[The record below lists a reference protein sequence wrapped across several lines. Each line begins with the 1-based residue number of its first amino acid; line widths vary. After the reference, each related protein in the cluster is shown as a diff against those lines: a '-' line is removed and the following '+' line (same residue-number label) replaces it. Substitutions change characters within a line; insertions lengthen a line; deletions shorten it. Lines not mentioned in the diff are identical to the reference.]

1 MSIQAN
7 NIPADKLCALAAS
20 NARLNRFTENL
31 PVRFVKADIKA
42 ACASINRTYEAVEK
56 RFAAAVSVPEA
67 CEWLLDNRYLALRE
81 AQNAAADLSKQR
93 QLRAGNEGVIILS
106 LCSALLTAT
115 DCRVT
120 EDDARVFLEGFQSV
134 SVLPRRELYLFPAA
148 MRAALI
154 IRLGKLCAELKKTA
168 SPEDFA
174 ADMAAVFTSLRL
186 VSELDMQPLLEQ
198 VDMAEKALMADPAGI
213 YPRMDDQSRAL
224 YRERLSAIAKRSAL
238 EEHSMANHILR
249 QCRQAKGEA
258 RHVGWHLFPETAD
271 RSRGGPYIAANLLL
285 TLFLS
290 LLCGFLSHSVAA
302 ALLLLLP
309 ISELTKSLLDYI
321 ILLIVPPRRL
331 PRLELRGGIPDEGK
345 TVCVISALLSGT
357 DSGAKLAKRLEAFYL
372 SNRRCGKN
380 LFFGILADL
389 PEADLAVTDSDA
401 ELISSAA
408 GAIDAL
414 NSKYGGG
421 FYLFT
426 RPRTKDTG
434 RGKFSGR
441 ERKRGAVLALAELL
455 LGENTELRVSAGSR
469 KSLDGTKFI
478 LTLDSDTSPAPD
490 SIAELV
496 GAMLHPLNKPV
507 LDREKGLVVSGHG
520 IIHPRMCTQ
529 LRSAGATDFSRVF
542 SGPGGSEPYSAICG
556 EVYMDLFDRGGFFGK
571 GIIDAESLV
580 VCSRAHIPEGRVLS
594 HDALEGAYLR
604 GGYMSDTEFS
614 DSFPSSP
621 LAYYRRSHR
630 WIRGDWQNAAWI
642 FRHGSA
648 MPDIE
653 RWRLFDSL
661 RRSLVAPATF
671 TAIFLGL
678 LFAEKGLIL
687 AAWAAVLALAVGFLI
702 ALTEFGTNRTA
713 DLELRY
719 HSRLIKG
726 ITAALIQALLR
737 LWFLPYEAWISVSA
751 AAAALWRQLVS
762 RKNLLEWET
771 AAQSERKK
779 AGAVSYYR
787 NMWLTPVSGAI
798 LLIFSAGIFAKA
810 VGLLWILAPLAALA
824 LALPAGKN
832 SELSR
837 DDRQYLLSCAEDI
850 WSYFDFFCTE
860 EDNFLPPDN
869 YQEQPPVG
877 IAHRTSPT
885 NMGLALV
892 SALCASLL
900 GADKDGRALEI
911 IEKMLGTMERLPKY
925 GGHFCNWYDTRTL
938 RPLEPKYLSTVDC
951 GNLCA
956 CLIALKNG
964 LLKADRPQLAGRV
977 SALLEPMD
985 FSIFYNEN
993 RGLFHIGI
1001 DLEKGAASPGLYDL
1015 MASEARLTS
1024 YLAVAKGD
1032 VPRRHWRSLSRAMRS
1047 SGGYQG
1053 MASWTG
1059 TMFEYLMP
1067 ELFLP
1072 LAPDSLLYETAKYCM
1087 YVQKRRKSRS
1097 GLWGISESAF
1107 FSLDPALNYRYKAH
1121 GCADLALKRGQD
1133 RELVIAPYA
1142 SFLALLVEPKA
1153 AIANLR
1159 CLEAE
1164 GAIGRFGFIEA
1175 IDFTPARCRTAGGE
1189 RVRCYMAHHLGM
1201 SMLAIADCVENGAVQ
1216 DMFMS
1221 EPAMGAYTALLEE
1234 KVPTSSSVLKLTE
1247 AESEKPRKPS
1257 NLQWEKRGSQLCFEN
1272 PECTLLSN
1280 GIYNIMLTET
1290 GISSAS
1296 CADTLVYKAPFRQL
1310 GEGHGP
1316 ELWLEMGEKRLSLL
1330 PEPDDSSAFMWEFSE
1345 ISCTFSRVT
1354 ETFTSRCTI
1363 AAGGGENGE
1372 LRIIELSAK
1381 QDIEA
1386 ASLNFSFEPV
1396 LANADDYVNHPA
1408 YWRLGLELRRD
1419 GNCLLLHRLPRGRQ
1433 KEAWLCLACDRP
1445 MRSMAE
1451 RHGNEGGIAEPF
1463 VTAAADISMKA
1474 GERCTLRFALCVGAV
1489 LEEAYAGAQHM
1500 LAIGPSEYGAM
1511 VSACASLTHMDAREV
1526 DAAMGLVGHLWFIR
1540 AAQPFP
1546 AKQRLWQYGISGD
1559 LPIICCESA
1568 EEAETLTRQFCLI
1581 RSCGVCADLVFL
1593 TDEGGEYYRPV
1604 YGKVRDTLATHGLEA
1619 FIGTH
1624 GGVRLLPTEAADVI
1638 KSAAAYTVGED
1649 KPERDCGAVY
1659 NLPEAPVRKLGSV
1672 PKYEYAGD
1680 GSFVFYVNRALPSR
1694 AWSSILTNGSFGY
1707 IAADCGMGNMWYK
1720 NARELKLT
1728 RWDNAPSAA
1737 VGPESLEYIFSKG
1750 RYSIFAADDGVPC
1763 RVRFGFGYA
1772 VWEKSFGSSGT
1783 RCTCFIPQGIDARVF
1798 ILELCGQ
1805 VSGRIAWKCEPLL
1818 SDNDNDYVSVNIDYV
1833 NSFFV
1838 ARSSRSPIGGLA
1850 FRAVCSA
1857 PALGWTGDY
1866 FSWLRGEFD
1875 AKSENLSYP
1884 VFAAAY
1890 DAQPVMVIACGCC
1903 EEKSLIELCKP
1914 ENAFAALDATKAYWR
1929 DIVTRFTLSGAG
1941 LPDRYMSGWGVYQA
1955 LACRLMGRCSLYQSG
1970 GATGFRDQLQDAVNL
1985 ILIDSQ
1991 LAKEE
1996 ILLCCEHQY
2005 LEGDVM
2011 HWWHSISGSDKG
2023 VRTRCSDDLLWL
2035 VWALCEYTEK
2045 TGDLT
2050 ICSELVY
2057 YVNSKPLDVHEHD
2070 RYETPVRSSCA
2081 ETVLQHAK
2089 RAIDCC
2095 IGRGT
2100 GPNGLLRFG
2109 GGDWN
2114 DGMDKVGGES
2124 SWLTWFFANCVRR
2137 YADLL
2142 VALCKPDADEYR
2154 SLAAECGKA
2163 ADRAWDGAWY
2173 LRGYWP
2179 DGEALGSRTGECC
2192 RIDSVV
2198 QSWAAFCADAS
2209 NSKADLA
2216 LDSAL
2221 RLLYDRDNRLIKLF
2235 TPPFYGAGRDPG
2247 YIRSYGAGFREN
2259 GGQYTH
2265 AAIWLAMACFRR
2277 GRPRDGC
2284 DILRDLLPEAHEG
2297 RAYMAEPFV
2306 IAADVYSAAGH
2317 VGEAG
2322 WTWYTGSAGWYF
2334 RVCTEELLGLRLWHG
2349 RLYIRPCLPDDFPE
2363 CRVSLRSPGGREYDI
2378 FISSEEIRLDGEKY
2392 DGKGIPY
2399 V

>member
-1 MSIQAN
+1 MNIQEN
-7 NIPADKLCALAAS
+7 NKPAEKLYALAAS
-20 NARLNRFTENL
+20 SARLNKFTENL
-31 PVRFVKADIKA
+31 PVRYIKTDIRS
-42 ACASINRTYEAVEK
+42 ACASINSAYSAVEK
-56 RFAAAVSVPEA
+56 RFASAVSMPEA

-81 AQNAAADLSKQR
+81 AQNAMADFSRLR
-93 QLRAGNEGVIILS
+93 QLRAGSEGVIILA

-115 DCRVT
+115 GYRFS
-120 EDDARVFLEGFQSV
+120 EDEARIFLDGFQSV

-148 MRAALI
+148 LRAALLI
-154 IRLGKLCAELKKTA
+154 KLGKVCAELKRTS

-174 ADMAAVFTSLRL
+174 ADMAAIFTSLRL
-186 VSELDMQPLLEQ
+186 VSELDMQPMLER
-198 VDMAEKALMADPAGI
+198 VDIAEKALMADPAGI

-224 YRERLSAIAKRSAL
+224 YRERLSVVAKRSAL
-238 EEHSMANHILR
+238 EEHSMANHILK
-249 QCRQAKGEA
+249 QCRQAQGEA
-258 RHVGWHLFPETAD
+258 RHVGYHLFSGAD
-271 RSRGGPYIAANLLL
+271 GRSSGGLYIALNLLL

-290 LLCGFLSHSVAA
+290 LLCGFLSRSAAA

-321 ILLIVPPRRL
+321 ILLVVPPRRL
-331 PRLELRGGIPDEGK
+331 PRLELLGGIPDDGR
-345 TVCVISALLSGT
+345 TICVISALLSDT
-357 DSGAKLAKRLEAFYL
+357 DSGPALAKRLEFFYL
-372 SNRRCGKN
+372 ANRRCGRN
-380 LFFGILADL
+380 LTFGILADL
-389 PEADLAVTDSDA
+389 PEADAPTTDRDE
-401 ELISSAA
+401 ELISAA
-408 GAIDAL
+408 AEAIDVL
-414 NSKYGGG
+414 NSKYGVG
-421 FYLFT
+421 FFLFT
-426 RPRTKDTG
+426 RPRTEDAG
-434 RGKFSGR
+434 RGKFSGH

-455 LGENTELRVSAGSR
+455 IGEKSELRVSAGSR
-469 KSLDGTKFI
+469 KSLAGTRFI
-478 LTLDSDTSPAPD
+478 LTLDSDTAPTPD

-496 GAMLHPLNKPV
+496 GAMLHPLNRAV
-507 LDREKGLVVSGHG
+507 LDREKGCVVSGHG

-529 LRSAGATDFSRVF
+529 LRSAGATDFSRIF
-542 SGPGGSEPYSAICG
+542 AGPGGCEPYSAICG
-556 EVYMDLFDRGGFFGK
+556 EVNMDLFGRGGFFGK
-571 GIIDAESLV
+571 GIIDAQALA
-580 VCSRAHIPEGRVLS
+580 VCSRAHIPEGEVLS

-604 GGYMSDTEFS
+604 GGYMSDAEFS

-630 WIRGDWQNAAWI
+630 WIRGDWQNAPWI
-642 FRHGSA
+642 FRRDAS

-653 RWRLFDSL
+653 RWKLFDSL

-678 LFAEKGLIL
+678 LLAEKGLIL
-687 AAWAAVLALAVGFLI
+687 AAWAALLALAVGFLI
-702 ALTEFGTNRTA
+702 ALTEFGTNRVA
-713 DLELRY
+713 DLSTKY
-719 HSRLIKG
+719 HSRLLKG
-726 ITAALIQALLR
+726 ISAALIQTLLR
-737 LWFLPYEAWISVSA
+737 LWFLPYEAWINLSA
-751 AAAALWRQLVS
+751 AAAALWRRLVS

-771 AAQSERKK
+771 AAQSEKK
-779 AGAVSYYR
+779 KSGAVSYYR
-787 NMWLTPVSGAI
+787 NMWLAPVSGVA
-798 LLIFSAGIFAKA
+798 LLIFSAGIFAKT
-810 VGLLWILAPLAALA
+810 VGLLWIVAPLAALA
-824 LALPAGKN
+824 LALPASKN
-832 SELSR
+832 AELSR
-837 DDRQYLLSCAEDI
+837 DDRQYLLSCAEEI

-892 SALCASLL
+892 SALCASTL
-900 GADKDGRALEI
+900 GLDKDGRGLEI
-911 IEKMLGTMERLPKY
+911 IEKMLDTMEKLPKY

-964 LLKADRPQLAGRV
+964 LLKADRPRLAGRV

-985 FSIFYNEN
+985 FSMFYNSS

-1032 VPRRHWRSLSRAMRS
+1032 VPRRHWRRLSRAMRS
-1047 SGGYQG
+1047 SGGYHG

-1072 LAPDSLLYETAKYCM
+1072 LNQDSLLYETAKYCM

-1121 GCADLALKRGQD
+1121 GCAGLSLKRGQD

-1159 CLEAE
+1159 RLEKE
-1164 GAIGRFGFIEA
+1164 GARGRFGFIEA

-1201 SMLAIADCVENGAVQ
+1201 SMLAIADCAADGVVQ
-1216 DMFMS
+1216 EMFMS

-1234 KVPTSSSVLKLTE
+1234 KVPLNSSVIKLTE
-1247 AESEKPRKPS
+1247 AESEKPRKS
-1257 NLQWEKRGSQLCFEN
+1257 GGLQWEKRGGELCFEN
-1272 PECTLLSN
+1272 PECMLLSN

-1290 GISSAS
+1290 GISSAV
-1296 CADTLVYKAPFRQL
+1296 CADTTVYKAPFKQL

-1316 ELWLEMGEKRLSLL
+1316 ELWLEMGEKRVSLL
-1330 PEPDDSSAFMWEFSE
+1330 PEPEDSAAFMWEFSE

-1354 ETFTSRCTI
+1354 DAFTSRCTV
-1363 AAGGGENGE
+1363 AAAGGENGE

-1381 QDIEA
+1381 QDID
-1386 ASLNFSFEPV
+1386 SMTLSFSFEPV
-1396 LANADDYVNHPA
+1396 LADINDYVNHPA
-1408 YWRLGLELRRD
+1408 YWRLGVELRRD
-1419 GNCLLLHRLPRGRQ
+1419 GNCLMLRRLPRGRQ
-1433 KEAWLCLACDRP
+1433 REIWLCLACDSP
-1445 MRSMAE
+1445 MRSAAE
-1451 RHGNEGGIAEPF
+1451 RTGNEGSVSEPF
-1463 VTAAADISMKA
+1463 VTASVDISMKA
-1474 GERCTLRFALCVGAV
+1474 AERRSLRFALCLGAS

-1500 LAIGPSEYGAM
+1500 LAIGPAEYGAM
-1511 VSACASLTHMDAREV
+1511 VSACASLTHMEPKEV
-1526 DAAMGLVGHLWFIR
+1526 GAAMSMVGRLWFVR
-1540 AAQPFP
+1540 AEQPFP
-1546 AKQRLWQYGISGD
+1546 AKQKLWQYGLSGD
-1559 LPIICCESA
+1559 LPIICCESS
-1568 EEAETLTRQFCLI
+1568 EEAESLTRQFCLL
-1581 RSCGVCADLVFL
+1581 RSCGVFADLVFF
-1593 TDEGGEYYRPV
+1593 TDEGGEYYRPL
-1604 YGKVRDTLATHGLEA
+1604 YGKVRDTLALHGLEA
-1619 FIGTH
+1619 LIGTYA
-1624 GGVRLLPTEAADVI
+1624 GIRLLPTEAAELI
-1638 KSAAAYTVGED
+1638 KSAAAYTVGAEA
-1649 KPERDCGAVY
+1649 PERVGGAAY
-1659 NLPEAPVRKLGSV
+1659 QLPEKSLRRAGVL
-1672 PKYEYAGD
+1672 PKYEYSDD
-1680 GSFVFYVNRALPSR
+1680 GSFIFYVNHHLPSR
-1694 AWSSILTNGSFGY
+1694 AWSNMLTNGSFGY
-1707 IAADCGMGNMWYK
+1707 IAADSGMGNMWFK
-1720 NARELKLT
+1720 NARELRLT
-1728 RWDNAPSAA
+1728 RWDNTPCSAI
-1737 VGPESLEYIFSKG
+1737 GPESIEYIFSKG

-1763 RVRFGFGYA
+1763 RVRFGFGYT

-1783 RCTCFIPQGIDARVF
+1783 RCTAFIPPNIDARVV
-1798 ILELCGQ
+1798 ILELYGE
-1805 VSGRIAWKCEPLL
+1805 VGGRIAWKCEPLL
-1818 SDNDNDYVSVNIDYV
+1818 SDNSNDYVAVDVDYV
-1833 NSFFV
+1833 NSCFV
-1838 ARSSRSPIGGLA
+1838 ARNSRSPIDGLE

-1875 AKSENLSYP
+1875 GKSEALSYP

-1890 DAQPVMVIACGCC
+1890 NAQAVMILVCGCC
-1903 EEKSLIELCKP
+1903 DEKTLFELCQP
-1914 ENAFAALDATKAYWR
+1914 EKAFAALDETKEYWR
-1929 DIVTRFTLSGAG
+1929 DVVRGLTVSGTG
-1941 LPDRYMSGWGVYQA
+1941 SFDRYMSGWGVYQA

-1985 ILIDSQ
+1985 ILIDPR
-1991 LAKEE
+1991 LARDE

-2011 HWWHSISGSDKG
+2011 HWWHSVSGSDKG

-2045 TGDLT
+2045 TGDLS
-2050 ICSELVY
+2050 ICSELIY
-2057 YVNSKPLDVHEHD
+2057 YVNSKPLDSHESD
-2070 RYETPVRSSCA
+2070 RYETPVRSACS
-2081 ETVLQHAK
+2081 ETVLQHTK

-2100 GPNGLLRFG
+2100 GSHGLLRFG
-2109 GGDWN
+2109 SGDWN
-2114 DGMDKVGGES
+2114 DGMDRVNGES
-2124 SWLTWFFANCVRR
+2124 AWLTWFFAHCVKR

-2142 VALCKPDADEYR
+2142 VTLCKPEADKYR

-2179 DGEALGSRTGECC
+2179 DGEALGSKSGECC
-2192 RIDSVV
+2192 RIDSIV
-2198 QSWAAFCADAS
+2198 QSWAAFSSDAT
-2209 NSKADLA
+2209 NSRAELA

-2221 RLLYDRDNRLIKLF
+2221 RLLYDRENKLVKLF
-2235 TPPFYGAGRDPG
+2235 APPFYGGGHDPG
-2247 YIRSYGAGFREN
+2247 YIRSYGPGFREN

-2277 GRPRDGC
+2277 GRPRDGY
-2284 DILRDLLPEAHEG
+2284 DILRDLLPEGHDG
-2297 RAYMAEPFV
+2297 RVYMAEPFV
-2306 IAADVYSAAGH
+2306 IAADVYTAAGH

-2322 WTWYTGSAGWYF
+2322 WTWYTGSAGWFF
-2334 RVCTEELLGLRLWHG
+2334 RVCAEELLGLRLWQG

-2363 CRVSLRSPGGREYDI
+2363 CRVKLHSPQGQEHDI
-2378 FISSEEIRLDGEKY
+2378 LVSSEEIRLDGEKY

-2399 V
+2399 I